1 MTDDAPAVPT
11 VVILNQYYVP
21 DVASTGH
28 LLHEL
33 ATEFAREG
41 IPVKVTTGFPSYGP
55 RETWQPCPA
64 FERTAGVEVRRM
76 RTTRFSKD
84 NLFGRMLN
92 STTFVAPLLLR
103 QLFATSRGHVY
114 LYTSNPP
121 YLGAIGGL
129 IASLRRHPY
138 VVLMHDSYPHVAN
151 WVGKVRAGS
160 LVDRLWH
167 GLNRLMYRKARHTI
181 VLCRKA
187 KELVCREYGLDPSR
201 VHVIPNWADPGALF
215 PLPKAE
221 SRFAREHGLIE
232 PFTLLYSGNL
242 GLYYEFDTILDAA
255 ARLQGENFRLVFVGS
270 GGKRQYIADGIA
282 RRGLQNVLML
292 PYQPFELLNE
302 SLNGCDA
309 SLVTIAAGIEGISF
323 PSKLYSSL
331 AVGKPVLA
339 ISESDSELREVVEG
353 EGVGRWTALGDTEG
367 LAEAIRGLMRDPGA
381 CEAMGQRARS
391 LMERRYA
398 IDASARQYAKVL
410 LSVPTGG

>member
-1 MTDDAPAVPT
+1 MTVDAKAVPT

-33 ATEFAREG
+33 ATQFAGEG
-41 IPVKVTTGFPSYGP
+41 IPVKVTTCFPSYGP
-55 RETWQPCPA
+55 PETWQPCPA

-92 STTFVAPLLLR
+92 STTFVVPLLLR

-129 IASLRRHPY
+129 IASIRRHPY
-138 VVLMHDSYPHVAN
+138 VVLLHDSYPHVAI
-151 WVGKVRAGS
+151 WVGKVRKGG

-167 GLNRLMYRKARHTI
+167 GLNRLMYRRAQHTI

-201 VHVIPNWADPGALF
+201 VHVIPNWADPSALF
-215 PLPKAE
+215 PIPKTE
-221 SRFAREHGLIE
+221 SRFAREHGLVE
-232 PFTLLYSGNL
+232 PFTVLYSGNL

-255 ARLQGENFRLVFVGS
+255 ARLQDENFRLVFVGS

-282 RRGLQNVLML
+282 RRGLKNVLML
-292 PYQPFELLNE
+292 PYQPFEHLNE

-309 SLVTIAAGIEGISF
+309 SLVTIAEGIEGISF

-339 ISESDSELREVVEG
+339 ISEPDSELREVIEG
-353 EGVGRWTALGDTEG
+353 ERVGRWVALRDAEG
-367 LAEAIRGLMRDPGA
+367 LAEAIRGLMRDPEA
-381 CEAMGQRARS
+381 CRAMGRRARE
-391 LMERRYA
+391 LMERRFA
-398 IDASARQYAKVL
+398 IDASARQYAEVL
-410 LSVPTGG
+410 LSVQT